1 MPQRVFVK
9 VVGFSTVERHTLNTV
24 FRLSEER
31 DPCYALWGAEAAEA
45 PQLRLVDGDSPE
57 AAAERQD
64 AGTAKLIWVGPGA
77 PANSWRVFVRPISWP
92 QVIRAMDEVFTP
104 AGPGPGAGPGFD
116 LDLGQDDS
124 AMDTLPP
131 EPEAPIRRAL
141 VVSADR
147 DQRLY
152 LRARLALAGMTT
164 VDEAQNGAEAVEL
177 ARLLPYSVALVD
189 HGLPQVDGWQVAKGL
204 AANKARPYLILI
216 KTAAGWR
223 DRLKAWRL
231 GIDTFLGKP
240 LQPGRL
246 QAVLDR
252 VVAKNRAEPV
262 PDVVVQ

>member
-31 DPCYALWGAEAAEA
+31 DPCYALWVAGMPET
-45 PQLRLVDGDSPE
+45 PQLLLVDGASPDAPAQRHE
-57 AAAERQD
+57 AGA
-64 AGTAKLIWVGPGA
+64 AKLIWVGPGA
-77 PANSWRVFVRPISWP
+77 PANSWRVFARPISWP

-104 AGPGPGAGPGFD
+104 ACPGFD
-116 LDLGQDDS
+116 LDLGHDDS
-124 AMDTLPP
+124 ALDTLPP
-131 EPEAPIRRAL
+131 EPEAPMRRAL
-141 VVSADR
+141 VVSGDR

-177 ARLLPYSVALVD
+177 ARLLPYCVALVD
-189 HGLPQVDGWQVAKGL
+189 HSLPEVDGWLVVKALG
-204 AANKARPYLILI
+204 ANTARPYLILI
-216 KTAAGWR
+216 KSDAGWR

-231 GIDTFLGKP
+231 GTDTFLGKP

-246 QAVLDR
+246 QSVLDR
-252 VVAKNRAEPV
+252 VVAKNRAAPP
-262 PDVVVQ
+262 PDLVIQ

>member
-31 DPCYALWGAEAAEA
+31 DPCYALWGADTPEA
-45 PQLRLVDGDSPE
+45 PQLLLVDGDSPE
-57 AAAERQD
+57 AAAQRQE
-64 AGTAKLIWVGPGA
+64 AGAAKLIWVGPGA
-77 PANSWRVFVRPISWP
+77 PSNSWRVFVRPISWP
-92 QVIRAMDEVFTP
+92 QVIRAMDELFTP
-104 AGPGPGAGPGFD
+104 AGSVPGFD

-124 AMDTLPP
+124 ALDTLPP

-177 ARLLPYSVALVD
+177 ARLLPYCVALVD
-189 HGLPQVDGWQVAKGL
+189 HGLPQVDGWQVVRGL
-204 AANKARPYLILI
+204 AANKVRPYLILI
-216 KTAAGWR
+216 KADAGWR

-246 QAVLDR
+246 QTVLDQ
-252 VVAKNRAEPV
+252 VVAKNRAAPV
-262 PDVVVQ
+262 PAVVVQ